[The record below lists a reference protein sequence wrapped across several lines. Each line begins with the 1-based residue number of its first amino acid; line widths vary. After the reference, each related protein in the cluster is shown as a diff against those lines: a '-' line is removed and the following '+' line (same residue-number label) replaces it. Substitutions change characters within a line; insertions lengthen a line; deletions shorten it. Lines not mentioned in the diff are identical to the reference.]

1 MDLIVVTSPMGWIAL
16 IAMYSI
22 GFVMGSL
29 ITQLKKSEHPG
40 MAWAVV
46 FIGGLIFG
54 GLIRYTTNIDKVEF
68 KVNVEQV
75 GQLAPTS
82 SSEDR
87 FNAILTDAK
96 HGLSNYGDDNLD
108 VAVAFA
114 GNDIDDATPRSH
126 R

>member
-1 MDLIVVTSPMGWIAL
+1 MDLIVITSPMGWIAL
-16 IAMYSI
+16 IALYSI
-22 GFVMGSL
+22 GGVMGSL
-29 ITQLKKSEHPG
+29 TTQLKKSEHPG

-75 GQLAPTS
+75 GQVS
-82 SSEDR
+82 VSSEDR
-87 FNAILTDAK
+87 FNAILADAK

-114 GNDIDDATPRSH
+114 GNAIDDATPRSH